1 MYGNIN
7 DENTNHGKSII
18 SKIFD
23 FTFKPTKK
31 MDENIL
37 SKLPQ
42 DMDKLNNIQKIIDDL
57 NNNPPKNPKF
67 NKNILKNIE
76 TIIKKRGGGLTDEID
91 KIATKAAT
99 DDMKTVEKIIIDI
112 DEIDKIAT
120 KAATDDMNTG
130 EKNIIDIDS
139 SGIDKVAA
147 IADMNTGEKNII
159 DIDSNG
165 IDKIKEDNN
174 VLVPIQEI
182 SFNNLTDSKGNLN
195 DRLNNLMKIITED
208 DKQQLELID
217 KTIDIMNNLISD
229 DIPNSNVATDADVAA
244 NAALATNAA
253 VANDSLSD
261 VKPPYLNSYIK
272 TPSQLAA
279 ENAFINR
286 KTPSAPPLPLD
297 MQQTV
302 IGYPVEKN
310 SNNTFSQKNNI
321 SSQEKNH
328 IKSMDNI
335 FPGKISFADPR
346 VEKIILKWS
355 KDVDDFSNYLK
366 EKSSSWINDSNNN
379 VTTLLDDLDK
389 RGFRIKNKSTTPL
402 LPGEEPR
409 IIKQIY
415 TIYNKLLSSINNYV
429 VVHQSTN
436 KKFFLKENRHK
447 LSEIK
452 MFIDKYEYITNS
464 QSAKR
469 YEESNKSFKDRLFAY
484 NNIKSIFET
493 ALKNIEQ
500 NNDMFY
506 DSMIKIFKK
515 ISGDK
520 GISKASLAGGGA
532 KDYLLILEDDDRV
545 NINDRF
551 ESTEKNIYYAKKKIK
566 SYYNIN
572 HNMFDVIVDSQFVVL
587 YIIKAL
593 RILFT
598 YIALFL
604 ATRVFSPIYE
614 DVVYDQKKSPPPL
627 WHYLIIFI
635 GFDISFNVFLI
646 VVLFLLQFLFKT
658 DDNSFMIDK
667 FLFYRYIGDYVLS
680 MIVLII
686 IGVLISKVLVDKK
699 YFKYKY
705 EGLRAIRAFEN
716 LMFNTSIV
724 IYLLPF
730 FLIY

>member
-23 FTFKPTKK
+23 FTFKPTKNL
-31 MDENIL
+31 DENIL
-37 SKLPQ
+37 SKLPH

-76 TIIKKRGGGLTDEID
+76 TIIKKRGGVNTNEN
-91 KIATKAAT
+91 
-99 DDMKTVEKIIIDI
+99 EK
-112 DEIDKIAT
+112 
-120 KAATDDMNTG
+120 
-130 EKNIIDIDS
+130 
-139 SGIDKVAA
+139 IDKVAIEAA
-147 IADMNTGEKNII
+147 IADLNTVEKNNII
-159 DIDSNG
+159 DSKGIVEVKEANNVISVPIKQIDFDKLTDTDSNG
-165 IDKIKEDNN
+165 M
-174 VLVPIQEI
+174 
-182 SFNNLTDSKGNLN
+182 NLN
-195 DRLNNLMKIITED
+195 DRLNNLMKTITED
-208 DKQQLELID
+208 GKQQLELID

-229 DIPNSNVATDADVAA
+229 DIPNSNVTTDVDVAA
-244 NAALATNAA
+244 NATVTTNAA

-261 VKPPYLNSYIK
+261 VKKPSNLNLNSYMK

-310 SNNTFSQKNNI
+310 SNNNFSQKNNI

-355 KDVDDFSNYLK
+355 KDVNEFSNYLK

-415 TIYNKLLSSINNYV
+415 TIYIKLLSSVNNYIV
-429 VVHQSTN
+429 LHQSTN

-452 MFIDKYEYITNS
+452 MFIDKYEYITNP
-464 QSAKR
+464 QSAKK

-484 NNIKSIFET
+484 NSIKSIFET
-493 ALKNIEQ
+493 VLKNIEQ
-500 NNDMFY
+500 NNDIFY
-506 DSMIKIFKK
+506 DSMVKIFKK

-532 KDYLLILEDDDRV
+532 KDYLLLLEDDDRV

>member
-1 MYGNIN
+1 MIDPKGN
-7 DENTNHGKSII
+7 TG
-18 SKIFD
+18 
-23 FTFKPTKK
+23 
-31 MDENIL
+31 
-37 SKLPQ
+37 
-42 DMDKLNNIQKIIDDL
+42 
-57 NNNPPKNPKF
+57 
-67 NKNILKNIE
+67 
-76 TIIKKRGGGLTDEID
+76 
-91 KIATKAAT
+91 AT
-99 DDMKTVEKIIIDI
+99 D
-112 DEIDKIAT
+112 
-120 KAATDDMNTG
+120 
-130 EKNIIDIDS
+130 
-139 SGIDKVAA
+139 IDKVATEAA
-147 IADMNTGEKNII
+147 IADMNTDEKKMIDSSEKYEIKEADKII
-159 DIDSNG
+159 LDPIKQINFDID
-165 IDKIKEDNN
+165 
-174 VLVPIQEI
+174 
-182 SFNNLTDSKGNLN
+182 NLSDSDSKKMNLN
-195 DRLNNLMKIITED
+195 DKLNNLMNIITED
-208 DKQQLELID
+208 GKQQLELID

-229 DIPNSNVATDADVAA
+229 DIPNSNVAA
-244 NAALATNAA
+244 NAAVAADASVAANAA

-261 VKPPYLNSYIK
+261 VKKPSNLNSYIK

-279 ENAFINR
+279 ENAFMNR
-286 KTPSAPPLPLD
+286 KTPSAPPLPPD

-310 SNNTFSQKNNI
+310 SNNIFSQKNNI

-355 KDVDDFSNYLK
+355 KDVDEFSNYLK

-415 TIYNKLLSSINNYV
+415 TIYIKLLSSVNNYI

-452 MFIDKYEYITNS
+452 MFIDKYEYITNP
-464 QSAKR
+464 QSAKK

-484 NNIKSIFET
+484 NSIKSIFET

-500 NNDMFY
+500 NNDIFY
-506 DSMIKIFKK
+506 DSMVKIFKK

-532 KDYLLILEDDDRV
+532 KDYLLLLEDDDRV

-587 YIIKAL
+587 YLIKAL